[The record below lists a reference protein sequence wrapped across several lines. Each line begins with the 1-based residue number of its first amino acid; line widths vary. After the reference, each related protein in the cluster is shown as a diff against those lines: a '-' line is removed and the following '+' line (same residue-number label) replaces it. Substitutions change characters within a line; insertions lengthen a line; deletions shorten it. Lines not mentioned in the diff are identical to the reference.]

1 LPLTGAGVVDMVIT
15 DLGVF
20 TIDKKG
26 GAGITLVEV
35 APGATLEEIR
45 SKTQASYHV
54 ANTLA
59 AA

>member
-1 LPLTGAGVVDMVIT
+1 
-15 DLGVF
+15 VF
-20 TIDKKG
+20 SIDKKG
-26 GAGITLVEV
+26 GAGMTLVEV

-54 ANTLA
+54 ANALA